1 MGCHTKQKKKLM
13 QKNISPITVT
23 TITCLVLVV
32 LSGCAAVPPPPKNWY
47 KDGVTDEQ
55 FRRDMMS
62 CRQYGMQSAQANGLA
77 GNMFVESWIQRE
89 ANTCLTGLGY
99 R

>member
-1 MGCHTKQKKKLM
+1 MHSRKILTSILF
-13 QKNISPITVT
+13 
-23 TITCLVLVV
+23 LL
-32 LSGCAAVPPPPKNWY
+32 LSGCNVMPPPPKTWY
-47 KDGVTDEQ
+47 KEGATEDQ
-55 FRRDMMS
+55 FRKDMMY

-89 ANTCLTGLGY
+89 ANSCLSGLGY

>member
-1 MGCHTKQKKKLM
+1 MFSKLIISSSVLAILAGCSAL
-13 QKNISPITVT
+13 
-23 TITCLVLVV
+23 
-32 LSGCAAVPPPPKNWY
+32 PPPPKTWY
-47 KDGVTDEQ
+47 KEGGTEDQ
-55 FRRDMMS
+55 FRKDMMY

-89 ANTCLTGLGY
+89 ANSCLSGLGY